1 MRIPVIEVTGPTWA
15 KMALGMSCVPYS
27 YGFWPHSGRYVPVDF
42 GSGEYSNPVQLSEAI
57 EVCYD
62 MVVYDGCFRR
72 DVVVIHVLPSMHD
85 FFSEPYWDFYWFN
98 TRVNDSRRERRNKI
112 AYETHVKKM
121 REYKNS
127 CLWCITLNEYLLI
140 GDPPCQDGPI
150 CPKHLN
156 YRDRTYDEDIP
167 F

>member
-42 GSGEYSNPVQLSEAI
+42 KYGEYSDATQLSEAI
-57 EVCYD
+57 EVCCD
-62 MVVYDGCFRR
+62 MVMNESSSKR
-72 DVVVIHVLPSMHD
+72 DVAVIHVLPSMHD
-85 FFSEPYWDFYWFN
+85 FFSDLCWYFYWFN
-98 TRVNDSRRERRNKI
+98 TRVNDSKRDRRNKI
-112 AYETHVKKM
+112 AYNTHIKKM

-150 CPKHLN
+150 CTKHLN
-156 YRDRTYDEDIP
+156 YWDSLYDEDIP